1 MCKSNLRVIKTLN
14 AIVES
19 FADEKLM
26 IKYDGE
32 RILQKFTIVFWHDA
46 SSEQLQT
53 DNLYLQLESIWHRFH
68 FDNLPI
74 FEVFLKAVFLRW
86 RRLVGDDA
94 IVLITLNACVIDCS
108 VIHKKISIFRYT
120 GDVEGLLREL
130 LYVTIKKHID
140 DWDTIELL
148 CIGAPRDEYDGE
160 SREITER
167 ILVDDNYSVDT
178 ITTIIDTVFLQSFS
192 ASVYIQD
199 LEASHRVATLIVN
212 DLTIDRDS
220 ECADLQSNFK

>member
-120 GDVEGLLREL
+120 GDVEGLLRE
-130 LYVTIKKHID
+130 TGSNCPRTGTPAID
-140 DWDTIELL
+140 LGASGQGRYAGGDADT
-148 CIGAPRDEYDGE
+148 GQTD
-160 SREITER
+160 
-167 ILVDDNYSVDT
+167 
-178 ITTIIDTVFLQSFS
+178 
-192 ASVYIQD
+192 
-199 LEASHRVATLIVN
+199 
-212 DLTIDRDS
+212 
-220 ECADLQSNFK
+220 